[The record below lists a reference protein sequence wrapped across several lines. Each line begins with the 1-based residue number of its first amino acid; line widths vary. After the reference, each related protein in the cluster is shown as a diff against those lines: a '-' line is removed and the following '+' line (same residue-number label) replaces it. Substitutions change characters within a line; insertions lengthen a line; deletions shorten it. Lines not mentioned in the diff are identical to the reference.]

1 LASDPRL
8 AFPEWRYWTQ
18 KLQARFFAGDYASAV
33 DASRNVR
40 RLLGV
45 ASSLEAPEAHFYGAL
60 SHAASCDRASPVECR
75 QHLEALAEHQR
86 ELRAYADRRLATV
99 QSRAELVNAE
109 IARVE
114 GRTLDAERLYEAA
127 IESAREN
134 EFVQNEALANELA
147 ARFYAGRGLH
157 TIAHAYLRNAR
168 YGYLRWGADG
178 KVRQLDDVYPHLKE
192 EAAVGPTG
200 TIAASLEHLDLATVI
215 KVSQAVSA
223 EMVLEKLLD
232 TMMRAAIEHA
242 GAERALLVL
251 SGEADHRLA
260 AEATSSNET
269 VTVRVSDE
277 PVDGSMLPETVL
289 RYVLHTRE
297 SVVLNDAAIVNLFSG
312 DSYIA
317 QRHARSVLCVPLTTQ
332 AKLIGVLYF
341 ENNLA
346 PRVFAPARIAVLKLL
361 ASQAAVSL
369 DNARLYRDLD
379 EREREARLIVNTIPG
394 LVASLTPAGEVEVV
408 NDQLFEYC
416 GQPLEAMRQWGTN
429 GTVHKEDLPRVA
441 EVFTRGI
448 ASGEPYEV
456 EGRIRRFDG
465 VYRWFQ
471 IRGLPLRDTRGQ
483 VVRWY
488 SLLSDVDDRKR
499 AEVELRRAYDSFVDA
514 QRLSK
519 TGSFIADIVGDD
531 NRFSEEAYR
540 IFELDPATKVTVQR
554 IREVI
559 HPDDLAGWDAMIE
572 RAMSGADVTFAYRIV
587 TTRGAVKHVRGVAH
601 VREQMAGRPLF
612 VGAIQDVTESV
623 VAEEALN
630 RARSELAHVTRLT
643 TMGELTASIAHEV
656 KQPIAAAVTSAQTA
670 LRWLQAQPPELGEVR
685 EALTRIVRAGKRAGD
700 VIGRIRALVTKAP
713 PRKDW
718 VEINAAIR
726 EIVELTRGE
735 AAKNRVSVRTV
746 LAEGLPLI
754 QGDRVQLQ
762 QVILNLIINGIEAM
776 AGVGEVSR
784 DLLISARKGDAEE
797 VLVAVAD
804 TGPGLAAGAQEQMF
818 AAFYTTKPGGLGL
831 GLSICRSII
840 EAHDGRLWASAND
853 RGGAVFQFTLPAP
866 PR

>member
-1 LASDPRL
+1 
-8 AFPEWRYWTQ
+8 
-18 KLQARFFAGDYASAV
+18 V
-33 DASRNVR
+33 
-40 RLLGV
+40 
-45 ASSLEAPEAHFYGAL
+45 EAITSQG
-60 SHAASCDRASPVECR
+60 
-75 QHLEALAEHQR
+75 
-86 ELRAYADRRLATV
+86 
-99 QSRAELVNAE
+99 
-109 IARVE
+109 
-114 GRTLDAERLYEAA
+114 
-127 IESAREN
+127 
-134 EFVQNEALANELA
+134 
-147 ARFYAGRGLH
+147 
-157 TIAHAYLRNAR
+157 
-168 YGYLRWGADG
+168 
-178 KVRQLDDVYPHLKE
+178 RQLDEVYPHLKME
-192 EAAVGPTG
+192 GSAAVPTG
-200 TIAASLEHLDLATVI
+200 TIAAPLEQLDLATVI

-223 EMVLEKLLD
+223 EMFFERLLE

-242 GAERALLVL
+242 GAERALLIL
-251 SGEADHRLA
+251 SGEADHRVA

-269 VTVRVSDE
+269 VMVRLSDE
-277 PVDGSMLPETVL
+277 PVNGSMLPETVL

-297 SVVLNDAAIVNLFSG
+297 SVVLDDAAILNPFSA

-317 QRHARSVLCVPLTTQ
+317 QRHARSVLCVPLTNQ

-346 PRVFAPARIAVLKLL
+346 PRVFPPARIAVLKLL

-379 EREREARLIVNTIPG
+379 ERERESRLIVNTIPG
-394 LVASLTPAGEVEVV
+394 LVAALTPAGEVDVV
-408 NDQLFEYC
+408 NDQLVEYC

-429 GTVHKEDLPRVA
+429 GTVHLEDLPRVA

-456 EGRIRRFDG
+456 EGRVRRFDG

-531 NRFSEEAYR
+531 NIFSEEAFR

-554 IREVI
+554 VREVI
-559 HPDDLAGWDAMIE
+559 HPDDLAGWDAMIA

-587 TTRGAVKHVRGVAH
+587 TTRGAVKHVRGIAH

-612 VGAIQDVTESV
+612 FGAVQDVTESV

-630 RARSELAHVTRLT
+630 RARSELAHVTRVT

-656 KQPIAAAVTSAQTA
+656 RQPIAAAVTSAQTA
-670 LRWLQAQPPELGEVR
+670 LRWLEAKPPELGEVR
-685 EALTRIVRAGKRAGD
+685 EALARIVRAGKQAGD
-700 VIGRIRALVTKAP
+700 VVGRIRALVTKAP
-713 PRKDW
+713 PEKES

-726 EIVELTRGE
+726 EVVELTRGE

-762 QVILNLIINGIEAM
+762 QVILNLIMNGIEAM
-776 AGVGEVSR
+776 TAGGEAPR
-784 DLLISARKGDAEE
+784 ELLISSRNDDAKC

-804 TGPGLAAGAQEQMF
+804 TGPGLASGPPEQVF

-840 EAHDGRLWASAND
+840 EAHDGRLWASANEP
-853 RGGAVFQFTLPAP
+853 RGAVFQFTFPAP